1 MVSGAQGQ
9 GGCEENPGL
18 GTHSLA
24 RASFATENSQAMEN
38 SISERESQRGL
49 LSTLTP
55 KHSLL
60 SLLPEEKTGNEMV
73 TIATPTDFLR
83 RQEGS

>member
-1 MVSGAQGQ
+1 
-9 GGCEENPGL
+9 
-18 GTHSLA
+18 
-24 RASFATENSQAMEN
+24 MEN

-55 KHSLL
+55 KYSLL